1 QEDFY
6 EGKVVPRAVEG
17 HELIGKAVT
26 AGVRKAVTAGGPV
39 EGDRGDV
46 PAMQDGAI
54 GEMMAVENAESLDE
68 LSSLDKQYGPRG
80 EESSGT
86 QFEEAG
92 KSYTEGFNR
101 GAVSA
106 EVDRNST
113 IHNYQLGQEESMDE
127 LSSVDQQREPYQ
139 DGSVGGVPAGRQKS
153 FIKEYFNG
161 GARTVEDAAPGG
173 NGINGQLGQEESL
186 DELSSVDKQGESYQD
201 ESIGGVPAGKQE
213 SFINEY
219 VNGGEGTAGN
229 TASGGI
235 GNNYQLG
242 NEESMDELSSL
253 DKHGEG
259 FESLDELSS
268 LDKQLDQHVNF
279 DGGARR
285 IEDAAPGSI
294 GSNSSQ
300 LGNEESLDELLS
312 LDKQSYQDGS
322 VDGMRAEGE
331 PPTDG
336 YINGGARRMEDVAPG
351 GIGDRSQLGKE
362 ESMDELSSLDKQPY
376 QDGSVDGMPVGGE
389 PSTDGY
395 INGGARRM
403 EDAAPGG
410 IGDRSQLGKEES
422 LDELSSLDK
431 RSEERRVG

>member
-1 QEDFY
+1 
-6 EGKVVPRAVEG
+6 
-17 HELIGKAVT
+17 
-26 AGVRKAVTAGGPV
+26 
-39 EGDRGDV
+39 
-46 PAMQDGAI
+46 
-54 GEMMAVENAESLDE
+54 
-68 LSSLDKQYGPRG
+68 
-80 EESSGT
+80 
-86 QFEEAG
+86 
-92 KSYTEGFNR
+92 
-101 GAVSA
+101 
-106 EVDRNST
+106 
-113 IHNYQLGQEESMDE
+113 
-127 LSSVDQQREPYQ
+127 Q

-219 VNGGEGTAGN
+219 VNGGERTAGN

-259 FESLDELSS
+259 FVGGVPVEGGSSIDEYFNGGARTIENTAPGGIGNTNQLENEESLDELSS

-410 IGDRSQLGKEES
+410 IGDRSQLGKEE
-422 LDELSSLDK
+422 
-431 RSEERRVG
+431 